1 MSGVPSFFSGP
12 RELDLREDDLELQ
25 VDLPYE
31 DELPYKSLFTA
42 YLISGVPSFFSG
54 PHELDL
60 RADDLEL
67 QLDPPYQ
74 DELPYLALFTAYLMS
89 GVPSLFSGPQKLD
102 SSKLLSLEDDPE
114 L

>member
-12 RELDLREDDLELQ
+12 RELDL
-25 VDLPYE
+25 PY
-31 DELPYKSLFTA
+31 LALFTA

-74 DELPYLALFTAYLMS
+74 DELPYFALFTAYLMS

>member
-67 QLDPPYQ
+67 
-74 DELPYLALFTAYLMS
+74 
-89 GVPSLFSGPQKLD
+89 
-102 SSKLLSLEDDPE
+102 
-114 L
+114 